1 MLKKFNISTKKD
13 DVYEITADVKQ
24 AVEESGV
31 KEGICVVFT
40 PHTTAAIVVT
50 SRMDPDGFE
59 DLRDEVNRLI
69 PTRIDFKHQLQKE
82 NCFWV
87 APRESFSRS
96 LMDREREIIL

>member
-13 DVYEITADVKQ
+13 DIYEITADVKQ

-59 DLRDEVNRLI
+59 DIEGEDISSPSIRYVGVNLKVE
-69 PTRIDFKHQLQKE
+69 F
-82 NCFWV
+82 
-87 APRESFSRS
+87 
-96 LMDREREIIL
+96 